1 MTCPLCLPHP
11 DVVMA
16 IPMMFKKEERHI
28 ANRLEENSASNV
40 ITYFSSIKMSKM
52 KSTNTPCKKALGRQ
66 YAVARMHAGR
76 VNT

>member
-16 IPMMFKKEERHI
+16 ISMMFKKEERHI

-52 KSTNTPCKKALGRQ
+52 KSTNTP
-66 YAVARMHAGR
+66 
-76 VNT
+76 